1 MTLNLTNFL
10 WLILLMTAGTVIT
23 RCFFFMI
30 GGSRRL
36 PGWVQRSLGYVPPV
50 ALAAI
55 LAPDLLMAQGLW
67 IEPWQN
73 LRLMAA
79 IAATVFFLLTRH
91 VLGTLVCG
99 MLCYTVLRLWTLA

>member
-1 MTLNLTNFL
+1 MTMPIADFL
-10 WLILLMTAGTVIT
+10 LLLLLITAGTIIT

-36 PGWVQRSLGYVPPV
+36 PGWVQKSLGYVPPV

-55 LAPDLLMAQGLW
+55 LAPDLLMVQGLW
-67 IEPWQN
+67 IDPWQN

-91 VLGTLVCG
+91 VLGTLICG
-99 MLCYTVLRLWTLA
+99 MLCYTALRLWLIP